1 MEPAWPRSPPE
12 VTRNDKFS
20 PPQSQMPAPQFSSMR
35 DSTVGNSYVPDYSMG
50 RAVPNAIMNPE
61 ASLLTPASLE
71 AQEASMQSRPM
82 DHGVHWGNVIQY
94 DNNVLMDNF
103 GLNNLDMN
111 MAFESLQDERQPFGS
126 WLFNDAGSGTD
137 VDLTSVPFLNLSSEH
152 IFENNF
158 NPTSDVDSPAAR
170 SYSLDLLTDSTLDF
184 GMSELISASRRQ
196 AFVHLIKTFKAKQRR
211 PLPTKLEIFL
221 STTPN
226 DDMSLLTHDF
236 LNSCI
241 AAYWNHISPQMP
253 FVHLPTFS
261 PNACNL
267 LLLAVMIML
276 GSSTLN
282 RLSTKGLVD
291 EYASFADLLAEH
303 LRWEIFTDPAASPPA
318 ELWVQQALLLLELYE
333 KMFSTREL
341 HERAHIHH
349 SSTLTLLRRGNPL
362 VGQLGSETPMEGSIS
377 RSEEDSAMILSAR
390 TGPSWWLRWAQAE
403 AQNRVVFAAFLLDCS
418 HR

>member
-1 MEPAWPRSPPE
+1 MDNS
-12 VTRNDKFS
+12 FS
-20 PPQSQMPAPQFSSMR
+20 GSYGITGTMSSAM
-35 DSTVGNSYVPDYSMG
+35 V
-50 RAVPNAIMNPE
+50 NAE
-61 ASLLTPASLE
+61 ASLLTPASL
-71 AQEASMQSRPM
+71 QPHDTSLQPRSMSNA
-82 DHGVHWGNVIQY
+82 VHWGDVTQY
-94 DNNVLMDNF
+94 NNDVLMDNF
-103 GLNNLDMN
+103 GLNNMDIHL
-111 MAFESLQDERQPFGS
+111 AFETLQDERQPFGS

-137 VDLTSVPFLNLSSEH
+137 LDLTSVPFVNMGAEH

-158 NPTSDVDSPAAR
+158 NPVSDVDSPAAR
-170 SYSLDLLTDSTLDF
+170 SYSLELLTNPALDF
-184 GMSELISASRRQ
+184 GTSETLSSNRRQ
-196 AFVHLIKTFKAKQRR
+196 AFVHLVKTFKAKQKR
-211 PLPTKLEIFL
+211 PLAPKLEIFL

-226 DDMSLLTHDF
+226 DDISLLTHEF
-236 LNSCI
+236 LNSCV

-253 FVHLPTFS
+253 FIHRPTFS
-261 PNACNL
+261 PNTCNL

-291 EYASFADLLAEH
+291 EYAAFADLLAEH

-349 SSTLTLLRRGNPL
+349 ASTLTLLRRGNPL
-362 VGQLGSETPMEGSIS
+362 VGQLGTETPMEGSIS
-377 RSEEDSAMILSAR
+377 RGEEDSATILSAR

-403 AQNRVVFAAFLLDCS
+403 SQNRVVFAAYLLDCS
-418 HR
+418 HRWV